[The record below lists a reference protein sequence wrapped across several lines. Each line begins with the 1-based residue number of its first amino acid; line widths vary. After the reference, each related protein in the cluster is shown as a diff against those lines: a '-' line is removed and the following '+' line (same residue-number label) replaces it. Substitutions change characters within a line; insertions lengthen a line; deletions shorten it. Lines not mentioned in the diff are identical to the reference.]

1 MNQLAAKLNLP
12 PKMAKFYDYM
22 EELDDLK
29 LGRYVRWI
37 HMDNLKKIYNG
48 GFLVLIGDV
57 CTCKNG
63 QGALFTFVFED
74 NLVFQKMSNDEIIIK
89 YAKEIASRT

>member
-12 PKMAKFYDYM
+12 PKMVKYYEYV
-22 EELDDLK
+22 EELDELV

-37 HMDNLKKIYNG
+37 HTDNLKKIFNG
-48 GFLVLIGDV
+48 GFLILIGER

-63 QGALFTFVFED
+63 QGALFTFLFED

-89 YAKEIASRT
+89 YAKKIADKT

>member
-1 MNQLAAKLNLP
+1 MDTLAARLKLP
-12 PKMAKFYDYM
+12 PKVVKFYTYV
-22 EELDDLK
+22 EELEGLQ

-37 HMDNLKKIYNG
+37 HTDNLKKIYNG
-48 GFLVLIGDV
+48 GFLVRIGDV

-63 QGALFTFVFED
+63 QGALFTFIFEE

-89 YAKEIASRT
+89 YASQIANER